1 MCGIV
6 GFAGRGNNE
15 ILNRMVERLR
25 HRGPDDSGIFV
36 DKNTGIYFGHR
47 RLSIVDITDGQQPMA
62 IGDGDIVITY
72 NGEIYNAGKLRKDLE
87 IRGHRFKTDHS
98 DTEVLLHG
106 YKEWGEG
113 LTEKLN
119 GMWAFAIYDKSNGEL
134 FLSRDRFGQ
143 KPLFFTLQ
151 NKTFVFASELKAFEV
166 NNNVRMH
173 LSDLSLQKYCAHG
186 YFPGEHTPFSS
197 IYKLGAGHNLK
208 FDLQRQTYS
217 VRRYWS
223 YVIEPQYGQSKKIED
238 EWCEKLVELLDKSV
252 QRRLISDVPVG
263 VFLSGGLDSAII
275 SAFARKHRPPNSLKT
290 FSIGFEDSSFD
301 ETPLA
306 NKVADFLGT
315 DHTVTVF
322 QESMF
327 ADLLQELL
335 DKLDEP
341 LSDSSLISQYLLS
354 KKTKEQVTV
363 TLGGDAADEIFCG
376 YDTFKAIKYS
386 KFVTPLL
393 PRLLH
398 PAITHCLSIVPRS
411 HSYMSFRFKL
421 QRLLEGIGHKPALWQ
436 PLWLGPITNTDEI
449 SDLFGHSP
457 LTEDIFS
464 EAIAEW
470 DACESVDVFDRALQF
485 YGNIFLQNQ
494 ILTKV
499 DRTSMMHGLEVRTPF
514 LDIDLIDCVRTI
526 PSNYKIKNGI
536 TKYILKKSATRLLPP
551 DVIWR
556 SKVGFSAPLGKWLSN
571 LQLGVDIDNIWTGN
585 ASRLI
590 HKKLDNHRLGIEDNR
605 LFLWNIV
612 LLTKFLERRRQIP

>member
-134 FLSRDRFGQ
+134 FLSRARFGQ

-238 EWCEKLVELLDKSV
+238 EWCEKLVELFSFSYTYRAPTRIIFGPSILNFCSLLLFTKIQFLLLINLSLSV
-252 QRRLISDVPVG
+252 KLIV
-263 VFLSGGLDSAII
+263 
-275 SAFARKHRPPNSLKT
+275 
-290 FSIGFEDSSFD
+290 
-301 ETPLA
+301 
-306 NKVADFLGT
+306 
-315 DHTVTVF
+315 
-322 QESMF
+322 
-327 ADLLQELL
+327 
-335 DKLDEP
+335 
-341 LSDSSLISQYLLS
+341 
-354 KKTKEQVTV
+354 
-363 TLGGDAADEIFCG
+363 
-376 YDTFKAIKYS
+376 
-386 KFVTPLL
+386 
-393 PRLLH
+393 
-398 PAITHCLSIVPRS
+398 
-411 HSYMSFRFKL
+411 
-421 QRLLEGIGHKPALWQ
+421 
-436 PLWLGPITNTDEI
+436 
-449 SDLFGHSP
+449 
-457 LTEDIFS
+457 
-464 EAIAEW
+464 
-470 DACESVDVFDRALQF
+470 
-485 YGNIFLQNQ
+485 
-494 ILTKV
+494 
-499 DRTSMMHGLEVRTPF
+499 
-514 LDIDLIDCVRTI
+514 
-526 PSNYKIKNGI
+526 
-536 TKYILKKSATRLLPP
+536 
-551 DVIWR
+551 
-556 SKVGFSAPLGKWLSN
+556 
-571 LQLGVDIDNIWTGN
+571 
-585 ASRLI
+585 
-590 HKKLDNHRLGIEDNR
+590 
-605 LFLWNIV
+605 
-612 LLTKFLERRRQIP
+612 